1 MLRYSFSD
9 IGDAMAEPALATPPS
24 SNQPAANQASGEKPR
39 LLLIDGSGYIFRA
52 FFALPPLTDKI
63 GTPVGAVF
71 GFCNMLFK
79 LAQDRPGEQMIVVF
93 DKGSHSF
100 RNDMYEDYKANRDE
114 TPEDLVPQFPL
125 VRDAATAFGVPVVE
139 LEGYEADDIIATYA
153 RQAAADGRPVTVVSS
168 DKDLMQL
175 IGNGIEMFDP
185 MKSKEIG
192 RDEVIEK
199 FGVGPEKVRDV
210 LALAGDTSD
219 NVPGVPGIGVKTAAL
234 LLDEFGDLEHLLAGA
249 ETIKQKKRRENL
261 IEFAELARISQK
273 LVTLHEEAPLPKR
286 LDEIETTDVDYA
298 KLLEFA
304 RNYNFNTLSKRLEAI
319 LAGEG
324 GASGGEVK
332 GESGADGTYFTINE
346 LATLDEW
353 LARAK
358 AKGILAIDTETT
370 SLDVMKAEL
379 VGVCLAIEPGE
390 GAYVPIGHK
399 DDFGQVIAGQL
410 DRNDVIERLRPILVD
425 PSILKVGHHLKYD
438 LGILARAGLD
448 MAPYDDTLM
457 LSYVVDGTQHGHGMD
472 ELAELHF
479 DHKTIHFEDLCGK
492 GKKQITF
499 DRVPI
504 EKASTYAAED
514 ADITLRLH
522 GLLKQQLIEARRTT
536 VYETL
541 ERPLVAILDKMER
554 RGIKVDRQVLQR
566 LSSDFTKRMKELETT
581 AHKQAGHEFNL
592 GSPKQLGEVLFEELG
607 IQGAKKTK
615 SGGHQTGAEVL
626 EALAAQGHDL
636 PATVLQ
642 WRQLQK
648 LTGTYTDALAQ
659 QINEEDGRIHTSYAM
674 SVTSTGRLSSND
686 PNLQNIPIRT
696 EEGRKIRKAFIAEPG
711 NILMSADYSQIELR
725 VLADIADIKALK
737 DAFAAG
743 ADIHATTASQM
754 FDVPLDKMD
763 GELRRRAKTINFG
776 IIYGI
781 GAYGLSQRLGI
792 PFQDAKNY
800 IDAYFEQYPGIKD
813 YMDQTKAEAKKQGF
827 VKTQFGRVCHTP
839 EIKSSNPGRRS
850 HSERAAINAPIQG
863 TAADIMKRAMIQ
875 VDKALERSALGA
887 NMLLQVHDEL
897 VFEVPEGEV
906 EATGELIK
914 TTMENAAH
922 LSVPLTVDV
931 GTGANWDDAH

>member
-1 MLRYSFSD
+1 
-9 IGDAMAEPALATPPS
+9 MAEALRLDEQTS
-24 SNQPAANQASGEKPR
+24 EKPR

-79 LAQDRPGEQMIVVF
+79 LAQDRPGEQLIVVF

-100 RNDMYEDYKANRDE
+100 RNDMYADYKANRDE

-125 VRDAATAFGVPVVE
+125 VRDAAHAFGVPVVE

-153 RQAAADGRPVTVVSS
+153 RQAAAAGRPVTIVSS

-175 IGNGIEMFDP
+175 IGDGIEMFDP
-185 MKSKEIG
+185 MKAKEIG
-192 RDEVIEK
+192 RNEVMEK

-234 LLDEFGDLEHLLAGA
+234 LLEEFGDLESLLDGA

-261 IEFAELARISQK
+261 IEFSELARISQK
-273 LVTLHEEAPLPKR
+273 LVTLCEETPLPKR
-286 LDEIETTDVDYA
+286 VDEIETVDVDYA

-304 RNYNFNTLSKRLEAI
+304 RAYNFNTLSKRLEA
-319 LAGEG
+319 LVGAGTPAGGDLPEAEKKG
-324 GASGGEVK
+324 GAY
-332 GESGADGTYFTINE
+332 TTITE
-346 LATLDEW
+346 LAQLDEW
-353 LARAK
+353 LARAE

-370 SLDVMKAEL
+370 SLDVMAAEL

-399 DDFGQVIAGQL
+399 DDFGQLVAGQL
-410 DRNDVIERLRPILVD
+410 DRDSVTKKLRPVLID

-448 MAPYDDTLM
+448 LTTYDDTLM

-479 DHKTIHFEDLCGK
+479 DHQTIHFEDLCGK

-514 ADITLRLH
+514 ADVTLRLH
-522 GLLKQQLIEARRTT
+522 QVLKRQLIEARRTS

-554 RGIKVDRQVLQR
+554 RGIKIDRSVLQR
-566 LSSDFTKRMKELETT
+566 LSSDFTKRMKELEET

-615 SGGHQTGAEVL
+615 SGGHQTGADIL
-626 EALAAQGHDL
+626 EGLAAQGHEL
-636 PATVLQ
+636 PATVLA

-648 LTGTYTDALAQ
+648 LTGTYTDALIQ
-659 QINEEDGRIHTSYAM
+659 QISEIDGRVHTSYAM
-674 SVTSTGRLSSND
+674 AVTSTGRLSSND

-696 EEGRKIRKAFIAEPG
+696 EEGRKIRKAFVPEDG
-711 NILMSADYSQIELR
+711 YVLMSADYSQIELR
-725 VLADIADIKALK
+725 VLAHIADIKALK
-737 DAFAAG
+737 DAFAEG

-763 GELRRRAKTINFG
+763 AELRRRAKTINFG

-792 PFQDAKNY
+792 PFEDAKNY
-800 IDAYFEQYPGIKD
+800 ISAYFEQYPGIKD
-813 YMDQTKAEAKKQGF
+813 YMDQAKAEAKEQGF
-827 VKTQFGRVCHTP
+827 VKTLYGRVCHTP

-850 HSERAAINAPIQG
+850 YSERAAINAPIQG

-875 VDKALERSALGA
+875 VDRALERSDLGA
-887 NMLLQVHDEL
+887 RMLLQVHDEL
-897 VFEVPEGEV
+897 VFEVPKAEV
-906 EATGELIK
+906 DETAALVK
-914 TTMENAAH
+914 KTMENAAF
-922 LSVPLTVDV
+922 LSVPLTVEV
-931 GTGANWDDAH
+931 GTGENWDDAH